1 MAGQAT
7 SLNNLAL
14 IEIERKNFIQA
25 EKFFRQA
32 LEIRKLRNDKSD
44 KPHSYLSLAELYHKG
59 GKFNRIS
66 TMCDSSDIAVKS
78 YNISDKSIESR
89 YLGMAEQ

>member
-25 EKFFRQA
+25 EQFFRQA
-32 LEIRKLRNDKSD
+32 LEIRKK
-44 KPHSYLSLAELYHKG
+44 E
-59 GKFNRIS
+59 
-66 TMCDSSDIAVKS
+66 
-78 YNISDKSIESR
+78 
-89 YLGMAEQ
+89 